1 VKTVGQARAMSED
14 RLRRIPNVGPKTIAD
29 IFQALADRALRSEDP
44 LWCLEVPM
52 ARPIS
57 GRDRDIV
64 RMRQSGETLAAIA
77 RRLGISRTRE
87 EQILEREG
95 W

>member
-1 VKTVGQARAMSED
+1 
-14 RLRRIPNVGPKTIAD
+14 
-29 IFQALADRALRSEDP
+29 
-44 LWCLEVPM
+44 M

-57 GRDRDIV
+57 GRDREIV

-77 RRLGISRTRE
+77 RRLGISRTRV